1 MPSKVEKDISSLSE
15 AVERNF
21 KGMVLSRLYDFGK
34 DYLMV
39 LDYKTRK
46 EDEFLYDPFYTVNK
60 KTFKLAGFSPTMN
73 IELFKKTM
81 KSKPLYSRG
90 T

>member
-1 MPSKVEKDISSLSE
+1 MPNKLENDISSLSS

-21 KGMVLSRLYDFGK
+21 KGLVLSRLYDFGK

-39 LDYKTRK
+39 LDYKTK
-46 EDEFLYDPFYTVNK
+46 KNDEFLCDPFYTVNK
-60 KTFKLAGFSPTMN
+60 KTYKLAGFSPDMN

-81 KSKPLYSRG
+81 KAKPIYERN
-90 T
+90 